1 MEVKILN
8 GRETSEAIRKEIAQE
23 VEELKREDILPYLGV
38 ILVGDYPPSLIYVR
52 NKEKACE
59 KVGIKSKTMHLPER
73 TSQDELLSLIDLWNG
88 DPEIHGILVQL
99 PLPPHI
105 SQDMVL
111 SKISPEKDV
120 DGLTPVN
127 LGRLLSSKPIFYP
140 CTPSGIIELL
150 ERNKIE
156 IEGKYVVIVGRG
168 TLVGKPLACMFL
180 EKTKRG
186 NATVTVCHTKTKD
199 IASFTREA
207 DILIAAIGS
216 PKAITQ
222 DMVKEGA
229 VVVDVGVN
237 RVDGKLVGD
246 VDFDRVKEKV
256 YAITPVPGGVGP
268 MTVTMLL
275 KNTVKAARRAAMGS

>member
-1 MEVKILN
+1 MEAKILN
-8 GRETSEAIRKEIAQE
+8 GRETSKVIREEIAQE
-23 VEELKREDILPYLGV
+23 VAELKRQDISPYLGV

-59 KVGIKSKTMHLPER
+59 KVGIKSETKHLPET
-73 TSQDELLSLIDLWNG
+73 TSQRELLSLIDLWN
-88 DPEIHGILVQL
+88 ENHQLHGILVQL
-99 PLPPHI
+99 PLPSHI
-105 SQDMVL
+105 SKDIVL

-120 DGLTPVN
+120 DGLTPAN

-150 ERNKIE
+150 ERNRIE

-168 TLVGKPLACMFL
+168 TLVGKPLACMLL

-199 IASFTREA
+199 IASFTKKA
-207 DILIAAIGS
+207 DILIAAVGS
-216 PKAITQ
+216 PRVITQ

-229 VVVDVGVN
+229 VVVDVGINKVN
-237 RVDGKLVGD
+237 GKLVGD

-268 MTVTMLL
+268 MTITMLL
-275 KNTVKAARRAAMGS
+275 RNTVKAARRAVMGS